1 MKIFKAKTIAVASA
15 ATIVVSIMALTSC
28 EGRRMSNMK
37 QTGETVDVVV
47 NDTPEVD
54 GLEVPGVAVDTLRVQ
69 DTAATL

>member
-1 MKIFKAKTIAVASA
+1 MKIFKAKTIAVVSA

-37 QTGETVDVVV
+37 PTGETVDVVV

-54 GLEVPGVAVDTLRVQ
+54 GLEVPGTAVDTLRVQ

>member
-37 QTGETVDVVV
+37 PTGETVDVVV
-47 NDTPEVD
+47 NDTPGVA

>member
-1 MKIFKAKTIAVASA
+1 MKIFKVKTIAVASA

-37 QTGETVDVVV
+37 PTGETVEVVV

-54 GLEVPGVAVDTLRVQ
+54 GPETPGAAVDTLSVK
-69 DTAATL
+69 DSAATL